1 MATFLFNLQDG
12 ITHIRGTLRRND
24 DGTRLEARTDSH
36 GRTRLYL
43 MPKYKRSTPVS
54 DAEIAGRNRFACI
67 ARMIR
72 QRRMAG
78 DKRPHKLLWDEAAA
92 EYDAIRQRPA
102 TAVAGK

>member
-1 MATFLFNLQDG
+1 MATFQFDLHEG
-12 ITHIRGTLRRND
+12 ITHIRGTLRRNS

-54 DAEIAGRNRFACI
+54 DTEIAGRKRFACI

-72 QRRMAG
+72 QCRMAG
-78 DKRPHKLLWDEAAA
+78 DKRPHKLLWGEAAA
-92 EYDAIRQRPA
+92 EYDAVRQRP
-102 TAVAGK
+102 TAAAAGK

>member
-1 MATFLFNLQDG
+1 MATFQFDLQDG
-12 ITHIRGTLRRND
+12 ISQIRGTLRRNS

-54 DAEIAGRNRFACI
+54 DAEKAGRTRFGCI
-67 ARMIR
+67 TRMIQ
-72 QRRMAG
+72 QRRKAG

-92 EYDAIRQRPA
+92 EYDAVRQRLTAAA
-102 TAVAGK
+102 TGK